1 MTHIFQGQLFV
12 NGVNLGRYWPHKGP
26 QVRLYVPKYALK
38 EGNNAVTLLEL
49 EKSVT
54 SQSYVTFYDK
64 PLING
69 TVSPSSDHWK
79 SHTRVDRMDYKGNLS
94 LPDSEKK
101 NSSPEKTQLTFLKQL
116 FRIVMKVV
124 ESKWGIL
131 LL

>member
-1 MTHIFQGQLFV
+1 M

-38 EGNNAVTLLEL
+38 EGSNAITLLEL
-49 EKSVT
+49 EKHPT
-54 SQSYVTFYDK
+54 QQSYVTCYDK

-69 TVSPSSDHWK
+69 TVSPSGDNWK
-79 SHTRVDRMDYKGNLS
+79 SHTGVDKMDYKGNLS
-94 LPDSEKK
+94 LSDNEIA
-101 NSSPEKTQLTFLKQL
+101 NSSHEMTKLSFLKQL